1 MFCFLFG
8 LNVRGFVARFL
19 CLHLRVDVQTDK
31 WSVSPILVKTSVQ
44 SSWTSLTN
52 QVCIRIFWLVW
63 AYEGRLRGFFT
74 TAMERNNSSSISAP
88 WVQIQQKTFTNW
100 VNEQLRPAGKQVD
113 DLVTDFEDGL
123 MLITLLDS
131 LVASRGLPMYK
142 KRISYCKNPKL
153 RVQKMENVSHA
164 LQMMERA
171 GIKMVNVGKFKW
183 ITIMN
188 ACWWVMLGVREN
200 QNGGSRWVG
209 TSCGHLSIS

>member
-1 MFCFLFG
+1 MVL
-8 LNVRGFVARFL
+8 
-19 CLHLRVDVQTDK
+19 
-31 WSVSPILVKTSVQ
+31 
-44 SSWTSLTN
+44 
-52 QVCIRIFWLVW
+52 
-63 AYEGRLRGFFT
+63 LRGFFACISELMYRLPSNPSRPFLWKLLSNHRERAWPT
-74 TAMERNNSSSISAP
+74 KCVLGSFGWFGLTKDAYELGFFTAAMERNNSSSISAP

-188 ACWWVMLGVREN
+188 ACWWVMFGVREN
-200 QNGGSRWVG
+200 QNGESWWEG
-209 TSCGHLSIS
+209 TSYGHLSVS

>member
-19 CLHLRVDVQTDK
+19 CLHLRVDVQ
-31 WSVSPILVKTSVQ
+31 STSDPSRPFLWKLLSNHRERAWPTKCVLG
-44 SSWTSLTN
+44 SFGWFGLTKD
-52 QVCIRIFWLVW
+52 
-63 AYEGRLRGFFT
+63 AYAGFFT
-74 TAMERNNSSSISAP
+74 AAMERNNSSSISAP

-183 ITIMN
+183 IKIMN
-188 ACWWVMLGVREN
+188 AGEWC
-200 QNGGSRWVG
+200 
-209 TSCGHLSIS
+209 